1 MAAGFR
7 SYAFWWFTG
16 YAVGA
21 VAPEPSCPC
30 PDWTV
35 DQTLT
40 NAFRNPLEVASSAFV
55 KDETLDNAFK
65 SPSEVGTTAY
75 TNPVTLQ
82 SAWQRKACE

>member
-7 SYAFWWFTG
+7 SYGFRWFTG
-16 YAVGA
+16 YSAAGA
-21 VAPEPSCPC
+21 APAPSCPC

-35 DQTLT
+35 EQTLVS
-40 NAFRNPLEVASSAFV
+40 AFCNPLEISSSAYS

-65 SPSEVGTTAY
+65 SPNEIPTAVY
-75 TNPVTLQ
+75 TKPITLQ